1 MPESKCNQHKDSF
14 LNITVCLAKELPY
27 RTASFLFRPLF
38 PFDSGSSSYNLASL
52 ENYFWIILTIIL
64 LMSLYQLF
72 RRFNYR
78 YELNFVYIFVV
89 GFIVGSAIY
98 EGNLGT
104 AFRHKS
110 SILWCLLLITYI
122 YIQNVY
128 SSKFIERVDDEK

>member
-1 MPESKCNQHKDSF
+1 
-14 LNITVCLAKELPY
+14 
-27 RTASFLFRPLF
+27 
-38 PFDSGSSSYNLASL
+38 
-52 ENYFWIILTIIL
+52 
-64 LMSLYQLF
+64 MSLYQLF
-72 RRFNYR
+72 RKFNYR